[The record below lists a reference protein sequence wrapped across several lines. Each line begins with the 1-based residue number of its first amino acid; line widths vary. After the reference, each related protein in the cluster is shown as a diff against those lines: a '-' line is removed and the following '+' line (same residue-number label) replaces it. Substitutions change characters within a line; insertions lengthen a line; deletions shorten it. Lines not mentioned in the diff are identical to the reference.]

1 MRGQTIKLNVFARL
15 SATAELNYL
24 KDAVFEKRVRRL
36 ISVYSKRID
45 DVWFGVACDNERE
58 RVFGTNFGSNE
69 KKVLQG
75 LLGSLPKGIQ
85 FQQSAKISAF
95 AERVFG
101 LLKKIYDGQEASVDF
116 DLAMDYIS
124 EYTKKVMKAT
134 RAIPLG
140 YVASYGA
147 VAKVAGG
154 SARAVGRVMA
164 THPFPPILPC
174 HRVVAYDFSLNGYGG
189 GLPSKAAFLR
199 RESRGFDSEKE
210 ILVAGKKL
218 VVFPVEFALRK
229 VGKA

>member
-15 SATAELNYL
+15 SAAAELNYQ
-24 KDAVFEKRVRRL
+24 KGIVVERVSSM
-36 ISVYSKRID
+36 ISVYSKEIGN
-45 DVWFGVACDNERE
+45 VWFAVACDDERK

-75 LLGSLPKGIQ
+75 LLGSLPKSIQ
-85 FQQSAKISAF
+85 FQRSEKISFF

-101 LLKKIYDGQEASVDF
+101 LLKKMYDGQEASVDF
-116 DLAMDYIS
+116 DLAMDYVS
-124 EYTKKVMKAT
+124 EYTRKVMKVT
-134 RAIPLG
+134 CAIPLG

>member
-1 MRGQTIKLNVFARL
+1 MP
-15 SATAELNYL
+15 
-24 KDAVFEKRVRRL
+24 VFEKRVRRL

-45 DVWFGVACDNERE
+45 DVWFGAACENERE

-75 LLGSLPKGIQ
+75 LFGSLPKSIQ

-101 LLKKIYDGQEASVDF
+101 LLKKIYYGQEASVDF

-124 EYTKKVMKAT
+124 EYTKKVMQVT
-134 RAIPLG
+134 CAIPLG

-154 SARAVGRVMA
+154 SARACGRVMA

-189 GLPSKAAFLR
+189 GLASKAAFLR
-199 RESRGFDSEKE
+199 RESRGFGSEKE
-210 ILVAGKKL
+210 IVVAGKKL
-218 VVFPVEFALRK
+218 VVFPAEFEIGRAHGCTP
-229 VGKA
+229 V

>member
-1 MRGQTIKLNVFARL
+1 ML
-15 SATAELNYL
+15 
-24 KDAVFEKRVRRL
+24 VFEKRVSRL

-45 DVWFGVACDNERE
+45 DIWFEVACDDECE

-69 KKVLQG
+69 KKVLQE
-75 LLGSLPKGIQ
+75 LLGSLPKDIQ

-95 AERVFG
+95 AEHVFDV
-101 LLKKIYDGQEASVDF
+101 LKKMYDGQEVSVDF
-116 DLAMDYIS
+116 DLAMDYVS
-124 EYTKKVMKAT
+124 EYTKRVMKVT
-134 RAIPLG
+134 CAIPLG

-174 HRVVAYDFSLNGYGG
+174 HRVVAYDFTLGGYGG
-189 GLPSKAAFLR
+189 GLASKAAFLR

-210 ILVAGKKL
+210 IVVAGKKL
-218 VVFPVEFALRK
+218 VVFPAEFALKK

>member
-1 MRGQTIKLNVFARL
+1 M
-15 SATAELNYL
+15 
-24 KDAVFEKRVRRL
+24 
-36 ISVYSKRID
+36 ISIYNKEVD
-45 DVWFGVACDNERE
+45 NVWFAVACDDEHK
-58 RVFGTNFGSNE
+58 RVFGTNFGSNG

-75 LLGSLPKGIQ
+75 LFVSLPKSIQ

-95 AERVFG
+95 AERVLG
-101 LLKKIYDGQEASVDF
+101 LLKKMYDGQEASVDF
-116 DLAMDYIS
+116 DLAMDYVS
-124 EYTKKVMKAT
+124 EYTKKVMKVVCAV
-134 RAIPLG
+134 PLG

-199 RESRGFDSEKE
+199 RESRGFGSEKE
-210 ILVAGKKL
+210 IVVAGKRL
-218 VVFPVEFALRK
+218 VVFPAEFALKK